1 MTIDRIR
8 EQCQVNPFRPF
19 TLHMADGREIHVPHR
34 DFVAPGPLGR
44 TIIVCRPDESHHVV
58 DLLLVTDSHVS
69 PAFNGD
75 GSHTEAGGN
84 Q

>member
-8 EQCQVNPFRPF
+8 AQVHLNPFRPF

-34 DFVAPGPLGR
+34 DFVALGPLGR
-44 TIIVCRPDESHHVV
+44 TILVYRPDESHHIV
-58 DLLLVTDSHVS
+58 DLLLVTDLHIS
-69 PAFNGD
+69 PASNANG
-75 GSHTEAGGN
+75 SQSEAGDN